1 MNLNESDD
9 DKSEDY
15 DLVFSLFDDFTR
27 GANIY
32 YNPETESIWMIFP
45 EEKIWVFQLEK
56 DGDLWYYYHF
66 FDGVFKYLSLD
77 VIDNQHYITKWV
89 EDTLKRGVKHTLH
102 KTFYYPRRVEDT
114 LKKGVKHTNPELSL
128 AIKWVEDTL
137 KKGVKGTSKG
147 GFLSKPHVEDIL
159 KKGKKLNNDDEFE

>member
-1 MNLNESDD
+1 MKLNESEDN
-9 DKSEDY
+9 KSEDY

-56 DGDLWYYYHF
+56 DGDLWYYYNF
-66 FDGVFKYLSLD
+66 FDGIFKYLSLD
-77 VIDNQHYITKWV
+77 VIDNQDYITKWV
-89 EDTLKRGVKHTLH
+89 EDTLKRGVKHTGEVFSIGNKYVEDTLKRGVKH
-102 KTFYYPRRVEDT
+102 TKESFFFYPFRVEDT
-114 LKKGVKHTNPELSL
+114 LKRGVKH
-128 AIKWVEDTL
+128 I
-137 KKGVKGTSKG
+137 SKG
-147 GFLSKPHVEDIL
+147 GFLSRPYVEDIL